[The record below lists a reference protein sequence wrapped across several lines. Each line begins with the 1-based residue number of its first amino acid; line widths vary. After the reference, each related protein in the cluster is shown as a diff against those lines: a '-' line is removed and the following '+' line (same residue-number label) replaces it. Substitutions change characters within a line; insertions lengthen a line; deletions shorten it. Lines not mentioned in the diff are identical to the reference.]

1 MKLSIAA
8 SAAASIQIVLLA
20 ACSSWTF
27 CNAQRELQPQP
38 KAKAKIGEPADISF
52 ASSVVVTESQDA
64 AAANAAF
71 DNETNELQRL
81 RGTKEKKALLS
92 SQREESI
99 KKKDDFHSHDI
110 LQQWDSTPKSI
121 PDLMKGNII
130 SHLEDDDDEDSGQ
143 TPNSQQADDGS
154 KGPLVRRVQTLEVR
168 TCDGGVTGH
177 QYIVECKH
185 FEEEKCYEELE
196 QHGVVIIND
205 LPESDFFVV
214 CIDTPEEKQKLLQLA
229 TVVNLEEDPI
239 RTLSY
244 MPDMVRP
251 YFPPTTKRDE
261 NDGGGRHLAQL
272 VPYGVSL
279 IGADTFWTTK
289 NNKGSGA
296 KVCIIDTGIRDD
308 HENFSGS
315 TISGS
320 SSRTVVTPYNV
331 DQNGHG
337 THVAGTIAAKDNG
350 SGIVGVAPDA
360 ELFIVRVFSG
370 QNAVFTASSLTA
382 AMEEC
387 RQAGVDVVN
396 MSLGGASSST
406 FERNKINQLVN
417 QGIHV
422 VAASGNSGNGA
433 NPVEY
438 PASYD
443 TVISVGAVNREE
455 EIAAFST
462 HNSQVDVSAP
472 GVDIQ
477 GPTSQSRSSYAYYSG
492 TSMASPHVAGAVALL
507 VSKYPDKSRSEIRQ
521 ALESTAKD
529 FGVCGP
535 DRLFGN
541 GLINVLDAAE
551 YLEGT
556 RSEAPDQSGCV
567 NTKVTVRPDKWGS
580 ENSYVISN
588 PSGGVVYKNGPYPN
602 NRQIEWVDE
611 INLPVLPNGQ
621 CYQFE
626 MLDSFG
632 DGMCCENGNG
642 YFKVEYNGVQ
652 ELSDESFLDG
662 GSRSGTFGCGGANVS
677 PTTSPTSPPTNSPT
691 SPPSSVS
698 VPTIPVTPSP
708 TPPPAV
714 CGNGIVEDDEE
725 CDLGT
730 DNDDNGMCTVQCKN
744 ARCGDGFLQPD
755 IGEEC
760 DDGNSNQGDGC
771 SNDCKFETITT
782 SCPESGQAQVELYL
796 QADSY
801 SYSENEL
808 YFFEKKSNGGG
819 NGSDNGDGNG
829 ADSDEFIWIGT
840 KRGIRNN
847 REYDLTECV
856 DSSKC
861 YQFYFFDNYG
871 DGLFSDGLRLRWNNV
886 DELIIQRDEVG
897 ELWRGGPAVYW
908 MREIGNC

>member
-1 MKLSIAA
+1 MKLSLAA
-8 SAAASIQIVLLA
+8 KTIEIVLIA

-38 KAKAKIGEPADISF
+38 KAEVRELANVSGPGPVLAE
-52 ASSVVVTESQDA
+52 A
-64 AAANAAF
+64 AVNN
-71 DNETNELQRL
+71 DTDELQRL
-81 RGTKEKKALLS
+81 RGTKEKSLLS
-92 SQREESI
+92 QQEESTE
-99 KKKDDFHSHDI
+99 KKDDFHRYDI
-110 LQQWDSTPKSI
+110 LQQWDITPKSI
-121 PDLMKGNII
+121 SDLMKGN
-130 SHLEDDDDEDSGQ
+130 DVGRNQDEDSDQ
-143 TPNSQQADDGS
+143 TTNQQD
-154 KGPLVRRVQTLEVR
+154 GPLVRRVQTLEVK
-168 TCDGGVTGH
+168 TCDGGVVGR

-185 FEEEKCYEELE
+185 FEEEKCHDELE
-196 QHGVVIIND
+196 LHGVVIIND

-214 CIDTPEEKQKLLQLA
+214 CVDTPEEKQKLLQLA
-229 TVVNLEEDPI
+229 TVVDLEEDPI

-244 MPDMVRP
+244 MSDMIRP
-251 YFPPTTKRDE
+251 YYPPTTNNDE
-261 NDGGGRHLAQL
+261 NGDRRLAQS

-279 IGADTFWTTK
+279 IDADSFWTAK

-308 HENFSGS
+308 HEDFAGS

-320 SSRTVVTPYNV
+320 SNSRTVVTPYNV

-337 THVAGTIAAKDNG
+337 THVAGTVAAKDNG
-350 SGIVGVAPDA
+350 TGIVGVAPDA
-360 ELFIVRVFSG
+360 ELYIVRVFSG

-387 RQAGVDVVN
+387 KRGGVDVVN

-443 TVISVGAVNREE
+443 TVISVGAVDRNE
-455 EIAAFST
+455 EIAGFST

-507 VSKYPDKSRSEIRQ
+507 VSKYPNKSRSEIRQ

-541 GLINVLDAAE
+541 GLVNVLDAAE

-556 RSEAPDQSGCV
+556 GSEAPEQSGCV

-580 ENSYVISN
+580 ENSYLITN
-588 PSGGVVYKNGPYPN
+588 PSGDVVYKNGPYPN

-611 INLPVLPNGQ
+611 IDLPTLPNGQ

-642 YFKVEYNGVQ
+642 YFKVEYNGEQ
-652 ELSDESFLDG
+652 ELADESFLDG
-662 GSRSGTFGCGGANVS
+662 GSRSGSFGCGDSN
-677 PTTSPTSPPTNSPT
+677 PSPTSSPTPPPVPSPTNSPT

-698 VPTIPVTPSP
+698 VPTVPPTPSP

-714 CGNGIVEDDEE
+714 CGNGIVEDGEE
-725 CDLGT
+725 CDRGT
-730 DNDDNGMCTVQCKN
+730 DNDDNGMCTAQCKN
-744 ARCGDGFLQPD
+744 ARCGDGFLQSE

-782 SCPESGQAQVELYL
+782 SCPGSGQAQVELYL

-808 YFFEKKSNGGG
+808 YFFEKKNNG
-819 NGSDNGDGNG
+819 NGNDNGNGNG

-908 MREIGNC
+908 MHEIGNC

>member
-1 MKLSIAA
+1 M
-8 SAAASIQIVLLA
+8 
-20 ACSSWTF
+20 
-27 CNAQRELQPQP
+27 RELQLQPQP
-38 KAKAKIGEPADISF
+38 RQLSPNKAVQKIREEEQPANNNISLNN
-52 ASSVVVTESQDA
+52 AGGAELVVESQDTA
-64 AAANAAF
+64 APAADSAS

-81 RGTKEKKALLS
+81 RGTKDTSLLS
-92 SQREESI
+92 SQQEESMK

-121 PDLMKGNII
+121 SDLLKGNAVGN
-130 SHLEDDDDEDSGQ
+130 LEQQGEEGTNPQQDDDR
-143 TPNSQQADDGS
+143 GS
-154 KGPLVRRVQTLEVR
+154 KGPSVRRVQTLEVR
-168 TCDGGVTGH
+168 TCDGGVVGH

-185 FEEEKCYEELE
+185 FEEERCYEELE
-196 QHGVVIIND
+196 HHGVIIIND

-214 CIDTPEEKQKLLQLA
+214 CVDTPEEKQKLLQLA
-229 TVVNLEEDPI
+229 TVVNLEDDPI

-244 MPDMVRP
+244 MPDMIRP
-251 YFPPTTKRDE
+251 YFSPPTTKSGE
-261 NDGGGRHLAQL
+261 SNGGRHLAQT

-279 IGADTFWTTK
+279 IGADTFWTAKSNT
-289 NNKGSGA
+289 GSGA

-308 HENFSGS
+308 HEDFSGS

-443 TVISVGAVNREE
+443 TVISVGAVNQDE

-507 VSKYPDKSRSEIRQ
+507 VSKYPTKSRSEIRQ

-551 YLEGT
+551 YLEGAG
-556 RSEAPDQSGCV
+556 SEAPEQSGCV

-580 ENSYVISN
+580 ENSYVITN

-771 SNDCKFETITT
+771 SNDCKFETIST

-808 YFFEKKSNGGG
+808 YFFEKKG
-819 NGSDNGDGNG
+819 NGDGNDNGSGNGNGNG

-856 DSSKC
+856 DSTKC
-861 YQFYFFDNYG
+861 YHFYFFDNYG
-871 DGLFSDGLRLRWNNV
+871 DGLFSDGLRLRWNNI
-886 DELIIQRDEVG
+886 DELVIERDEVG